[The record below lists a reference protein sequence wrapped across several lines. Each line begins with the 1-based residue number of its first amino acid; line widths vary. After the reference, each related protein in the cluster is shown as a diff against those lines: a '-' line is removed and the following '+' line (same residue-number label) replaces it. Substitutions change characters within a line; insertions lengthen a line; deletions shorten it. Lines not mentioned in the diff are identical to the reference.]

1 LQEVYQIEFFTLVD
15 ASFTIKYSVNNNNHT
30 GEYFNPAGIV
40 QAAKDLDSAVFTT
53 STLSYADL
61 LRERPPLHR
70 DRESSLDMAMA
81 GACLRMRPA
90 LAAAAAVCFCF

>member
-15 ASFTIKYSVNNNNHT
+15 ASFTIKYSVNANDHN

-40 QAAKDLDSAVFTT
+40 QSAKDLDSAVFTT

-81 GACLRMRPA
+81 GA
-90 LAAAAAVCFCF
+90 